1 MSFDRWMDKEDV
13 EYYSALKENEIMPLA
28 ATGMDIQIIILSEV
42 NQTEK
47 NKYHLLFIREI

>member
-13 EYYSALKENEIMPLA
+13 EYYSALKEYKIMPLA
-28 ATGMDIQIIILSEV
+28 AKGMDIQIIILSDV

-47 NKYHLLFIREI
+47 DKYHLLFIHEI

>member
-1 MSFDRWMDKEDV
+1 MDKEDV
-13 EYYSALKENEIMPLA
+13 EYYSALKENEIMPVA